1 MGVSGLVRKICEVK
15 DLLALFVLKTVPL
28 PWSGHAAV
36 GRSVPAI
43 DCHNV
48 TKLLLSI
55 TANLTARTSNF
66 TEGVN
71 STSTGGPL
79 EASQRQAL
87 LYIVVVLFFYSFG
100 IGFMMIR
107 YMRQEAKEQEEC
119 KMYRRYVNAAHEQ
132 YLNSTNRARLANR
145 LALQALNTV
154 NAIPQTTHVGSKV
167 TFV

>member
-1 MGVSGLVRKICEVK
+1 MAPVQTRHVQRAPHSTSPIDVHCHNMTRLLLSLTANLSSSSSSPSANVSRGPED
-15 DLLALFVLKTVPL
+15 DL
-28 PWSGHAAV
+28 WSANGSSTS
-36 GRSVPAI
+36 GTGSPAI
-43 DCHNV
+43 DDRE
-48 TKLLLSI
+48 S
-55 TANLTARTSNF
+55 
-66 TEGVN
+66 
-71 STSTGGPL
+71 

-119 KMYRRYVNAAHEQ
+119 KMYRRYINAAHEQ
-132 YLNSTNRARLANR
+132 YLNATNRARLANR

>member
-1 MGVSGLVRKICEVK
+1 M
-15 DLLALFVLKTVPL
+15 DA
-28 PWSGHAAV
+28 H
-36 GRSVPAI
+36 
-43 DCHNV
+43 CHNM
-48 TKLLLSI
+48 TRLLLSL
-55 TANLTARTSNF
+55 TANLSSSSSRSS
-66 TEGVN
+66 EVDLWSS
-71 STSTGGPL
+71 STVGATGSPVGDDKET

-87 LYIVVVLFFYSFG
+87 MYIVVVLFFYSFG

-119 KMYRRYVNAAHEQ
+119 KMYRRYINAAHEQ
-132 YLNSTNRARLANR
+132 YLNATNRARLANR

>member
-1 MGVSGLVRKICEVK
+1 MAPVQ
-15 DLLALFVLKTVPL
+15 P
-28 PWSGHAAV
+28 
-36 GRSVPAI
+36 RSVQRGPPSSAI
-43 DCHNV
+43 DVHCHNM
-48 TKLLLSI
+48 TRLLLSL
-55 TANLTARTSNF
+55 TANLSSSSSSPSSNGSRGP
-66 TEGVN
+66 EDDLWSSGA
-71 STSTGGPL
+71 TGSPVVDDRES

-119 KMYRRYVNAAHEQ
+119 KMYRRYINAAHEQ
-132 YLNSTNRARLANR
+132 YLNATNRARLANR

>member
-1 MGVSGLVRKICEVK
+1 M
-15 DLLALFVLKTVPL
+15 A
-28 PWSGHAAV
+28 
-36 GRSVPAI
+36 PATRHVQQRGPSASM
-43 DCHNV
+43 DVHCHNM
-48 TKLLLSI
+48 TRLLLSL
-55 TANLTARTSNF
+55 TANLSSSSSSSSATSRGS
-66 TEGVN
+66 EVDLWPS
-71 STSTGGPL
+71 STVGATGGPGGDDKEA

-87 LYIVVVLFFYSFG
+87 MYIVVVLFFYSFG

-119 KMYRRYVNAAHEQ
+119 KMYRRYINAAHEQ
-132 YLNSTNRARLANR
+132 YLNATNRARLANR

>member
-1 MGVSGLVRKICEVK
+1 MAPVQPRHVQR
-15 DLLALFVLKTVPL
+15 L
-28 PWSGHAAV
+28 PPS
-36 GRSVPAI
+36 SPI
-43 DCHNV
+43 DVHCHNM
-48 TKLLLSI
+48 TRLLLSL
-55 TANLTARTSNF
+55 TANLSSSSSSPSANLSRGPEDGLWSAN
-66 TEGVN
+66 GS
-71 STSTGGPL
+71 STPGAGSPPIDDRES

-119 KMYRRYVNAAHEQ
+119 KMYRRYINAAHEQ
-132 YLNSTNRARLANR
+132 YLNATNRARLANR

>member
-1 MGVSGLVRKICEVK
+1 MAPVQPRHVQRAPHSSSAIDVHCHNMTRLLLSLTANLSSSSSSPSGNLSRGPED
-15 DLLALFVLKTVPL
+15 DL
-28 PWSGHAAV
+28 WSANGSSTP
-36 GRSVPAI
+36 GTGSPAI
-43 DCHNV
+43 DDRE
-48 TKLLLSI
+48 S
-55 TANLTARTSNF
+55 
-66 TEGVN
+66 
-71 STSTGGPL
+71 

-119 KMYRRYVNAAHEQ
+119 KMYRRYINAAHEQ
-132 YLNSTNRARLANR
+132 YLNATNRARLANR